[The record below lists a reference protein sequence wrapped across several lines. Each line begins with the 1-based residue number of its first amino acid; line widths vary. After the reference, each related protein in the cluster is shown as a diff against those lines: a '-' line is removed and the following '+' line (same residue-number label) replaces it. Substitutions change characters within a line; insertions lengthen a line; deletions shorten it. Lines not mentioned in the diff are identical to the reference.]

1 MFDLITDRSQ
11 ADVINNRPKGNYN
24 YIDLNRIENACNY
37 LQGVF
42 NSYGYRIILNVKKD
56 WQMTDFPTQSEMV
69 RFLSNVRR
77 LVEVY
82 YVLPNTPVLPISI
95 DRLTYIGANNIEK
108 NLRDMETVL
117 TLMSA
122 HFRYNGELFAG
133 EDGL

>member
-1 MFDLITDRSQ
+1 VFDLITDRSQ